1 MDSQPGRLRG
11 RVDEATRRLTAT
23 AAGFTDVQAREPSL
37 LPGWTRGHVLTH
49 IARNADG
56 LRNLLVWARTGV
68 RTPQYPSLEAR
79 DAGIAGGAGRPAA
92 VLAEDLQRSAAEF
105 AAEAASLPGAAW
117 EVPVSGMAGPDHPAW
132 FTLFRRLTE
141 VEIHHVDLNAGYG
154 PADWP
159 EPFIADELDRVV
171 SNFSDRDD
179 VPPCV
184 IEVAGTGRRY
194 PIGPAADAVTV
205 TGPGCWMLA
214 WLTGRDAGTG
224 LSARG
229 GPGGPDGGR
238 LPRLPAWG

>member
-1 MDSQPGRLRG
+1 MDSEPGQLLR
-11 RVDEATRRLTAT
+11 RIDEATRRLAAT
-23 AAGFTDVQAREPSL
+23 AAGLADSQAREPSL

-79 DAGIAGGAGRPAA
+79 EAGIAGGAVRPAT
-92 VLAEDLQRSAAEF
+92 VLAQDVRRSAAAF
-105 AAEAASLPGAAW
+105 AAEAASLPGPAW
-117 EVPVSGMAGPDHPAW
+117 EVPVSGLTGPEHPAW

-154 PADWP
+154 PAGWP
-159 EPFIADELDRVV
+159 EPFIADELDLVV
-171 SNFSDRDD
+171 RNFSDRDD
-179 VPPCV
+179 IPSCV
-184 IEVAGTGRRY
+184 IEVAGTGQRY
-194 PIGPAADAVTV
+194 AIGPGADPVTV
-205 TGPGCWMLA
+205 SGPGCWMLA

-229 GPGGPDGGR
+229 GPGGPDSGR